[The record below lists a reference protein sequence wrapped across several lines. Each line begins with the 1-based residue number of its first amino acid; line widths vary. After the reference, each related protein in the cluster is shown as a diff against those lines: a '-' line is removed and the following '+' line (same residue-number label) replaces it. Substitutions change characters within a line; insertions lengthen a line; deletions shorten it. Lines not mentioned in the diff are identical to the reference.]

1 MRSKR
6 MKKGQ
11 IAEGNVTTVEFPNKG
26 IVMTDEGER
35 VIVKNTIPGQRVSFA
50 VNKVRKGKA
59 EGRLLETV
67 KKSPR
72 ETADTCRHFGQCGGC
87 TYQSL
92 PYEEQL
98 KIKETQVRGMI
109 EQAIG
114 DACAY
119 EFLPIRHSP
128 RVLAYRNKMEFSFGD
143 EYKDGPLALGMHKR
157 GSFYDIVTVEDCR
170 IVDGDFRAILMAT
183 LAYFREQE
191 ISFYHR
197 LRHTGYLRHLL
208 VRKAVKTGEILVD
221 LITTTQDWRNVQE
234 QEPDERAKI
243 EAALL
248 EKQGRCPHAGT
259 VNEEKEKQ
267 LLAGWKD
274 VLLALSLE
282 GTLKGVL
289 HTKNDSVADVV
300 KNEGT
305 EVLFGQD
312 YFYEE
317 ESGIPMKGLNR
328 LLLAFRDMEYR
339 YLFSGNINGDS
350 LYLETRNVM
359 DRAARIAPFLSYDND
374 PYLVITDEGR
384 LVYML
389 DAYTHTNRYPYSQ
402 AYNDSGLNY
411 LRNSVKVT
419 VDAYNGEV
427 NFYIFDEKDPIAA
440 TYAGIYPS
448 LFKSREEMP
457 GDLRR
462 HVRYPEAMFEIQSL
476 MLQDY
481 HMSNPVVFYNRED
494 RWSFADQII
503 GAERAAQEPYYTIS
517 RLPGETEEEFV
528 MLRNFT
534 PYGRDNMVAWL
545 AGRSDGDNYGKLLL
559 YTFSKGSQIPGPMQ
573 VESQIDQDA
582 EISSQLSLWGQSGS
596 DLIRGNMLVY
606 PVDDSLLYVE
616 PLYLSSDKNKY
627 PQLLRIFV
635 YYGDK
640 IVMAESLS
648 EALWPPW

>member
-1 MRSKR
+1 
-6 MKKGQ
+6 MKKAQ

-234 QEPDERAKI
+234 QDERAKI

-317 ESGIPMKGLNR
+317 LLGLRFQISPFSFFQTNSLGAEVLYSTAREFILGDNPDMLADKTVYDLYSGTGTIAQMLAPVCKKVVGVEIIEEAVEAAKENAALNHLDNCEFLAGDVLKVLDTIEER
-328 LLLAFRDMEYR
+328 PDYIVLDPPRDGIHPKALEKIINYGVDHMIYISCKPTSLARDLEVLLARGYVVDKVQCVDMFPNTVHVETVVLLSQRKADDYVEVE
-339 YLFSGNINGDS
+339 
-350 LYLETRNVM
+350 LELDELDVTR
-359 DRAARIAPFLSYDND
+359 AES
-374 PYLVITDEGR
+374 
-384 LVYML
+384 
-389 DAYTHTNRYPYSQ
+389 
-402 AYNDSGLNY
+402 
-411 LRNSVKVT
+411 K
-419 VDAYNGEV
+419 
-427 NFYIFDEKDPIAA
+427 A
-440 TYAGIYPS
+440 TYAEIKEYVLKEYGLKVSNLYISQVKRKCGIEVGVNFNLS
-448 LFKSREEMP
+448 KSNDAKQPQCPKEKEE
-457 GDLRR
+457 
-462 HVRYPEAMFEIQSL
+462 A
-476 MLQDY
+476 
-481 HMSNPVVFYNRED
+481 
-494 RWSFADQII
+494 II
-503 GAERAAQEPYYTIS
+503 
-517 RLPGETEEEFV
+517 
-528 MLRNFT
+528 
-534 PYGRDNMVAWL
+534 
-545 AGRSDGDNYGKLLL
+545 
-559 YTFSKGSQIPGPMQ
+559 
-573 VESQIDQDA
+573 
-582 EISSQLSLWGQSGS
+582 
-596 DLIRGNMLVY
+596 
-606 PVDDSLLYVE
+606 
-616 PLYLSSDKNKY
+616 
-627 PQLLRIFV
+627 
-635 YYGDK
+635 
-640 IVMAESLS
+640 
-648 EALWPPW
+648 EALKAFNMI